1 MEESGSKGWF
11 ASGRRINRNDKVSI
25 SKYMYTVMDRSL
37 GHPHSMG
44 QGAFLAST
52 TANVPIFWVEYI
64 NITALNLHRKPHK
77 ITSKGSWVIW
87 ERVYFGAQN
96 NFLEC
101 FPRLLCIADG
111 INLIFKCRIQWKALD
126 TLNIC
131 KKFDGNWAR
140 FHEDMEKTVKSALR
154 RPPWRPKFGN
164 CIPSLQYFSSAQ
176 FESRPIGFR
185 ICKMSQLY
193 ASMLKVK
200 RNQRI

>member
-1 MEESGSKGWF
+1 MFRGTVVYCNS
-11 ASGRRINRNDKVSI
+11 
-25 SKYMYTVMDRSL
+25 TVMDWSL

-64 NITALNLHRKPHK
+64 NNSTLNLHRKPHK

-87 ERVYFGAQN
+87 ESVYFGAQN
-96 NFLEC
+96 NFLDS
-101 FPRLLCIADG
+101 FPRLLCIADS
-111 INLIFKCRIQWKALD
+111 INLIFKCRIQWKAFD

-131 KKFDGNWAR
+131 KNFDGNRAG

-154 RPPWRPKFGN
+154 KPLWRPKFGN

-176 FESRPIGFR
+176 LESRPIGFK

-193 ASMLKVK
+193 VSMLKVK
-200 RNQRI
+200 RNQGI

>member
-1 MEESGSKGWF
+1 MLCSPRLYSP
-11 ASGRRINRNDKVSI
+11 
-25 SKYMYTVMDRSL
+25 KYNTVMDRSL

-52 TANVPIFWVEYI
+52 TANIPLFWVKYI
-64 NITALNLHRKPHK
+64 TNSALNLHRKSHK

-87 ERVYFGAQN
+87 ERVYIGAQN
-96 NFLEC
+96 NFLYG

-131 KKFDGNWAR
+131 ENFDGNWAR

-154 RPPWRPKFGN
+154 KPSWRPKFGN
-164 CIPSLQYFSSAQ
+164 CIPSLKYFSSAQ
-176 FESRPIGFR
+176 LESRPTGFK
-185 ICKMSQLY
+185 ICEVSQLY

-200 RNQRI
+200 RN

>member
-1 MEESGSKGWF
+1 
-11 ASGRRINRNDKVSI
+11 
-25 SKYMYTVMDRSL
+25 MDRSL

-64 NITALNLHRKPHK
+64 NISALNLHRKPHK

-96 NFLEC
+96 NFLDS

-111 INLIFKCRIQWKALD
+111 INLIFKCRIQWKALY

-131 KKFDGNWAR
+131 KNFDGNRAR

-154 RPPWRPKFGN
+154 KPLWRPKFGN

-176 FESRPIGFR
+176 LKSRPIGFK
-185 ICKMSQLY
+185 ICKMPQLY
-193 ASMLKVK
+193 VSMLKIK
-200 RNQRI
+200 RNQGIWR

>member
-1 MEESGSKGWF
+1 
-11 ASGRRINRNDKVSI
+11 
-25 SKYMYTVMDRSL
+25 MDRSL

-64 NITALNLHRKPHK
+64 NNSALNLHRKSHK
-77 ITSKGSWVIW
+77 ITSKSSWVNW

-96 NFLEC
+96 NFLDS
-101 FPRLLCIADG
+101 FPRLLCIADS

-131 KKFDGNWAR
+131 KIFGGNWAK

-154 RPPWRPKFGN
+154 KPPWRPKFGSW
-164 CIPSLQYFSSAQ
+164 IPSLQYFSSAQ
-176 FESRPIGFR
+176 LESWPISFG

-200 RNQRI
+200 RNRGI

>member
-1 MEESGSKGWF
+1 
-11 ASGRRINRNDKVSI
+11 
-25 SKYMYTVMDRSL
+25 MDRSL

-96 NFLEC
+96 NFLDS

-131 KKFDGNWAR
+131 KNFDGNRAR
-140 FHEDMEKTVKSALR
+140 SHEDMEKTVKSTLR
-154 RPPWRPKFGN
+154 KPRWRPKFGN

-176 FESRPIGFR
+176 LEPRPIGFKF
-185 ICKMSQLY
+185 CKMSQLY

-200 RNQRI
+200 RNQGI

>member
-1 MEESGSKGWF
+1 MFLWYVRHVPLTCSACSFSMFNMLIIHAHHVKTTCTYMFFPMFHVPCACSFLVAPW
-11 ASGRRINRNDKVSI
+11 RNPLH
-25 SKYMYTVMDRSL
+25 YRTYTVMDRSL

-96 NFLEC
+96 NFLDS

-131 KKFDGNWAR
+131 KNFDGNRAR
-140 FHEDMEKTVKSALR
+140 FHEDTEKTVKSAAR
-154 RPPWRPKFGN
+154 RFCRVG
-164 CIPSLQYFSSAQ
+164 
-176 FESRPIGFR
+176 GD
-185 ICKMSQLY
+185 
-193 ASMLKVK
+193 V
-200 RNQRI
+200 